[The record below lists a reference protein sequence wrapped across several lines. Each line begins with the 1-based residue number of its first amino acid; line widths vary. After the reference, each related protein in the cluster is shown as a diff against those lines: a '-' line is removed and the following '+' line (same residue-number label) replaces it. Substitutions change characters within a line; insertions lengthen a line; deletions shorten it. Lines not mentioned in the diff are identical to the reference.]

1 MAETYNGGE
10 MSDDDF
16 AKRPKGRFERWMSE
30 LAARRAAVEKEEP
43 PMMKEIDIAYRTMFA
58 ELVQRTHDGQF
69 LADFPLEGWF
79 VTVTVKGR
87 DYWYFDLPTQEG
99 KDKRSYVGPQ
109 SDEEIT
115 ARVKAHKEIKDDLR
129 ERRRMVS
136 TLRRAGL
143 PGPDGFAGDVTK
155 ALADAGLFRL
165 RAVLIGSVAFSTYA
179 GMIGVRLPSSAMQTG
194 DADFAQ
200 DFAISAGVE
209 DSLPPILEVLQS
221 VDPDF
226 RAVPHQADRA
236 KVVAFENAK
245 GYRVEFLTGNRGSDE
260 YTGKPSPMPALGG
273 ASAENLRFLDYLIY
287 EPVRT
292 VLLHREG
299 VNVLVPA
306 PERYAVHKLIVSS
319 RRLTDTL
326 GRVKADK
333 DLSQASLLFEGL
345 VKTRQSD
352 AIAVAWE
359 EAWDRGDAWRE
370 AITKGLARLPPMGV
384 KALGQALGP
393 EVVEGLLKR
402 Q

>member
-1 MAETYNGGE
+1 MSEDDFISRRKRSFDQVMAELVAE
-10 MSDDDF
+10 
-16 AKRPKGRFERWMSE
+16 
-30 LAARRAAVEKEEP
+30 RAAALEKET
-43 PMMKEIDIAYRTMFA
+43 PMMKEIDISYRTMFA
-58 ELVQRTHDGQF
+58 ELAQRTLDAQF
-69 LADFPLEGWF
+69 VADFPLEGWF
-79 VTVTVKGR
+79 VSVTVKDR
-87 DYWYFDLPTQEG
+87 NYWYFDLPTPEG
-99 KDKRSYVGPQ
+99 KDKRSYVGPA
-109 SDEEIT
+109 SDEAIT
-115 ARVKAHKEIKDDLR
+115 ERVKAHKEIKDNIR

-143 PGPDGFAGDVTK
+143 PGPDQFAGDVTK

-179 GMIGVRLPSSAMQTG
+179 GMLGVRLPSAVMQTG

-200 DFAISAGVE
+200 DFAISAGVQ
-209 DSLPPILEVLQS
+209 DSRPPILEILKS

-226 RAVPHQADRA
+226 RAVPHQADKA
-236 KVVAFENAK
+236 KVVAFQNSK
-245 GYRVEFLTGNRGSDE
+245 GYRVEFPTGNRGSDE

-292 VLLHREG
+292 VLLFREG

-333 DLSQASLLFEGL
+333 DLSQAALLFEAL
-345 VKTRQSD
+345 VETRHGD
-352 AIAVAWE
+352 ELADAWE
-359 EAWDRGDAWRE
+359 EAWERGDAWKE
-370 AITKGLARLPPMGV
+370 GIVSGLSRLPKNGV
-384 KALGQALGP
+384 KALEKVLGP
-393 EVVEGLLKR
+393 EVVESLLKR
-402 Q
+402 